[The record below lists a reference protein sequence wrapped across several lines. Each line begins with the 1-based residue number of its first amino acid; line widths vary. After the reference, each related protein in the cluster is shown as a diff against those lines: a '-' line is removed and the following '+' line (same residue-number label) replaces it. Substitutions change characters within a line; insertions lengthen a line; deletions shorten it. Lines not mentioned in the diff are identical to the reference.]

1 MIKSI
6 CFVVATLIASTGCT
20 STSTVSLQSQVK
32 AQNVKIDLLE
42 QELDKYK
49 DSRTEHIEV
58 AAADT
63 LHWVFEHAVIAWE
76 SETSVET
83 RASIKEW
90 AIKSFGEVSEEFKV
104 RAAKCFDDIVS
115 SKDGKTLSC
124 FNDLYHG

>member
-1 MIKSI
+1 MYKYIV
-6 CFVVATLIASTGCT
+6 FGFLVLTGCA

-32 AQNVKIDLLE
+32 AQDVKIDLLE

-49 DSRTEHIEV
+49 DSRTEHVEV
-58 AAADT
+58 AAVDT
-63 LHWVFEHAVIAWE
+63 LHWVFEHAVSAWE

-104 RAAKCFDDIVS
+104 RAGKCFDDIVS
-115 SKDGKTLSC
+115 SKDGKALSC